1 MKWLDGFNTRTREHI
16 VSDKAAVTTCRSIRL
31 QNKEERWNR
40 DMLHGIFG
48 NLRSMQD
55 GRVEVDRNPAAP
67 ARTLP
72 MVNPGVV
79 AGTTTAKSRNEDN
92 GRRICITKKMVS
104 EFGATSGCKG
114 CLEIGQPHTEECR
127 AKITAKMEQDPAHAK
142 RLEQHD
148 QEGHAGPDNLLLEE
162 AATNVH
168 KRAPQD
174 AAEARQESASTGVS
188 SRSTKGYDVEVGPT
202 ASGRRPV
209 GPGGHDDMDCGLDVS
224 DELRRPIPQHN
235 DRGTTLA

>member
-1 MKWLDGFNTRTREHI
+1 
-16 VSDKAAVTTCRSIRL
+16 
-31 QNKEERWNR
+31 
-40 DMLHGIFG
+40 
-48 NLRSMQD
+48 MQD
-55 GRVEVDRNPAAP
+55 GRVEVEPNPAAP

-72 MVNPGVV
+72 MVNLEVE
-79 AGTTTAKSRNEDN
+79 AGPTTTKSRNEDD
-92 GRRICITKKMVS
+92 GRRIYITKKMVS

-142 RLEQHD
+142 RLEKHD

-188 SRSTKGYDVEVGPT
+188 SRSTKTTWKWDRQPVASDRWDQAATTTWSADWMCVTSSDDGFPNIMTGAPLLRDDAARARAEETAWYDKFEACEAVTNET
-202 ASGRRPV
+202 CLSRTGRKLISCR
-209 GPGGHDDMDCGLDVS
+209 
-224 DELRRPIPQHN
+224 
-235 DRGTTLA
+235 